1 MALLSKW
8 SATNREI
15 TVGKTV
21 TYSVA
26 PVFGSWTYISGM
38 VTYNITK
45 AWECHRYCTM
55 SYSYVGMTYSAALS
69 CAAAVIKNYTRTTRY
84 SEFEPDAGTWV
95 TRTGGTVPMAD
106 VSVRLEGGNVYRVD
120 VNVREDDVLIR
131 KNNESAVVEN
141 LFNIENNR
149 TYETGDIATS

>member
-15 TVGKTV
+15 TVGRTV
-21 TYSVA
+21 SYSVA
-26 PVFGSWTYISGM
+26 PIFGSWTY
-38 VTYNITK
+38 VTGNITTTITR

-55 SYSYVGMTYSAALS
+55 SYAYVGMTYEAALS
-69 CAAAVIKNYTRTTRY
+69 CAAAVIANYTRSTRY
-84 SEFEPDAGTWV
+84 TEFEPDAGTWV
-95 TRTGGTVPMAD
+95 TKNGGTVPMAD
-106 VSVRLEGGNVYRVD
+106 VSVRLEGGNAYRVD

-131 KNNESAVVEN
+131 KNNEAAIVSQ

-149 TYETGDIATS
+149 TYETGDITTS